1 MDRLPVAH
9 SGPILT
15 LDWSNAAASTGSQRR
30 DSVSDDG
37 NLTVS
42 GGSSAPSGGW
52 TVSGGLDRAVKVR
65 CLTTRSPLW
74 NIKMNVFLLGLGRIP
89 LARSP
94 QTNLHTSP
102 LLSHP
107 TRPLAPRI
115 RMRTRYRL
123 D

>member
-15 LDWSNAAASTGSQRR
+15 LDWSNAAASAGSQRR

-37 NLTVS
+37 NLIVN

-52 TVSGGLDRAVKVR
+52 IVSGGLDRTVKVR
-65 CLTTRSPLW
+65 HCTTQSPLW
-74 NIKMNVFLLGLGRIP
+74 YTKVNLFLPGLGRIP

-115 RMRTRYRL
+115 RMRYRL
-123 D
+123 E